1 MSRQRKQKY
10 PDYTAL
16 IDALDKGGITN
27 ELLIKIIEKHKDN
40 AEHNKK
46 LIERYEALED
56 GVPIFGRKP
65 RFDDDN
71 EAINHRINN
80 DFFSEIVD
88 FKTGYFAG
96 NPIGYSYSDTEES
109 VEDTADAGDSMAE
122 ADEARDE
129 ASKAITD
136 FVTRSNMF
144 DIDMECTKF
153 ASICGYAGRL
163 FYIDEDGDERVM
175 VVPPNECIIL
185 SKTRDITQPT
195 YGVRYYETKDIDDNT
210 VVKAEFYDSEKIY
223 YAEGGSVSA
232 LEIDKSKTQDNLFG
246 MCPLQGIPNNLE
258 MQGDAE
264 KVLALI
270 DAYDRAVSDTNNEV
284 DSFANAYMVYEN
296 VQIDEKE
303 GTKAQVSGAIQFF
316 SPDGKGKVYFL
327 TKDINDGFIEHHL
340 DRLEENIYR
349 FSKTPNLSD
358 EAFGTASGISLKFKI
373 TGLET
378 KCGMFEA
385 KMISAGTYMF
395 RLLAGAWAK
404 KQLKIDPLQ
413 CVMSFK
419 RNFPLDLLSEAQA
432 VQSLIAAGLPKR
444 VAFDIALSCVDDV
457 EYVMQQIEEEKAGIP
472 SLLDDLP
479 GDEQLDAPT
488 AKKTESKA
496 EGKES
501 AEQSIKLNGAQVS
514 TLMQMVRYCKSG
526 MMTKSA
532 ALNIITSTLG
542 IDRKTAEMF
551 FEEEEEKVEKV

>member
-1 MSRQRKQKY
+1 MSRKKEQKY
-10 PDYTAL
+10 PDYTAE
-16 IDALDKGGITN
+16 IEAIEAGGITDA
-27 ELLIKIIEKHKDN
+27 LLQRIVEKHRQN
-40 AEHNKK
+40 SLCNKE
-46 LIERYEALED
+46 LIDRYEALD
-56 GVPIFGRKP
+56 GCVEIFKRHP
-65 RFDDDN
+65 RFGDGD
-71 EAINHRINN
+71 EVINHRINN

-109 VEDTADAGDSMAE
+109 LEDTGDTGDSKTE
-122 ADEARDE
+122 QEKARDA

-153 ASICGYAGRL
+153 AAICGYAGRL
-163 FYIDEDGDERVM
+163 FYIDPDGAERVM
-175 VVPPNECIIL
+175 VVPPHECIIL

-195 YGVRYYETKDIDDNT
+195 FGVRYYTVKDISDNEI
-210 VVKAEFYDSEKIY
+210 VKAEFYDNSTIY
-223 YAEGGSVSA
+223 YAEGGSAGA
-232 LEIDKSKTQDNLFG
+232 LKIVKTEPNLFDC
-246 MCPLQGIPNNLE
+246 CPLQGIPNNRE

-270 DAYDRAVSDTNNEV
+270 DAYDRALSDANNEV

-296 VQIDEKE
+296 IKIDEKE
-303 GTKAQVSGAIQFF
+303 QDKAQKSGAIAFF

-327 TKDINDGFIEHHL
+327 TKDIKDGFIEHHL

-358 EAFGTASGISLKFKI
+358 EAFGTASGISLKFKL

-395 RLLAGAWAK
+395 SLLAKVWAK

-457 EYVMQQIEEEKAGIP
+457 DWVMQLIEEEKDTMLNIMNET
-472 SLLDDLP
+472 DDDDDTP
-479 GDEQLDAPT
+479 DEKEK
-488 AKKTESKA
+488 KKT
-496 EGKES
+496 
-501 AEQSIKLNGAQVS
+501 
-514 TLMQMVRYCKSG
+514 SG
-526 MMTKSA
+526 
-532 ALNIITSTLG
+532 G
-542 IDRKTAEMF
+542 EDG
-551 FEEEEEKVEKV
+551 EEE

>member
-1 MSRQRKQKY
+1 MSRKRTEKY
-10 PDYTAL
+10 PDYTAE
-16 IDALDKGGITN
+16 IEAIENGGITD
-27 ELLIKIIEKHKDN
+27 ELLRRIIEKHRNN
-40 AEHNKK
+40 AECNRK

-56 GVPIFGRKP
+56 GVPIFEREP
-65 RFDDDN
+65 RFGDASDV
-71 EAINHRINN
+71 INQKINN

-109 VEDTADAGDSMAE
+109 QEDTGEAGDTASEQE
-122 ADEARDE
+122 AARDA

-163 FYIDEDGDERVM
+163 FYTDPDGEERVM

-195 YGVRYYETKDIDDNT
+195 YGVRYFVTKDIHDNEI
-210 VVKAEFYDSEKIY
+210 VKAEFYDNDHIY
-223 YAEGGSVSA
+223 FYEGGAVSS
-232 LEIDKSKTQDNLFG
+232 LTLGETKDNLFG
-246 MCPLQGIPNNLE
+246 LCPLQGIPNNRE

-270 DAYDRAVSDTNNEV
+270 DAYDRALSDANNE
-284 DSFANAYMVYEN
+284 SEAFANAYMIFEN
-296 VQIDEKE
+296 IHLDEKE
-303 GTKAQVSGAIQFF
+303 AEAVQKAGAIEIRTG
-316 SPDGKGKVYFL
+316 PEGGKVYFL
-327 TKDINDGFIEHHL
+327 TKEINDGFIEHHL

-349 FSKTPNLSD
+349 FSKTPNMDD
-358 EAFGTASGISLKFKI
+358 ESFGTASGISLKFKL

-395 RLLAGAWAK
+395 KLLANVWAK

-419 RNFPLDLLSEAQA
+419 RNFPLDLVSEAQA

-444 VAFDIALSCVDDV
+444 VAFDVALSCVDDV
-457 EYVMQQIEEEKAGIP
+457 DWVMQLVEEEKDAM
-472 SLLDDLP
+472 LKLMNDTDDDDD
-479 GDEQLDAPT
+479 DEDNEDEKPK
-488 AKKTESKA
+488 AKKPKA
-496 EGKES
+496 KE
-501 AEQSIKLNGAQVS
+501 EQA
-514 TLMQMVRYCKSG
+514 
-526 MMTKSA
+526 
-532 ALNIITSTLG
+532 
-542 IDRKTAEMF
+542 
-551 FEEEEEKVEKV
+551 